1 MPRTPEKRQ
10 LAAVRPTIA
19 ALPSEPLIKKS
30 RTKMLPE
37 NALSYP
43 DDLHPSVIMSL
54 ERCEFLHALAEH
66 FPDIYRILNQ
76 YAELV
81 SVKLDNSAI
90 CERVI
95 TIAGDV
101 QRDLQLLGCIP
112 SDTRLFS
119 EFASAITKDACS
131 FDIKTEQPKN
141 SQKRTQKILTNSA
154 RRMMA
159 RQRVVAHA

>member
-1 MPRTPEKRQ
+1 
-10 LAAVRPTIA
+10 
-19 ALPSEPLIKKS
+19 
-30 RTKMLPE
+30 MLPE

>member
-1 MPRTPEKRQ
+1 
-10 LAAVRPTIA
+10 
-19 ALPSEPLIKKS
+19 
-30 RTKMLPE
+30 MLPE

-95 TIAGDV
+95 TIAGEV

>member
-1 MPRTPEKRQ
+1 
-10 LAAVRPTIA
+10 
-19 ALPSEPLIKKS
+19 
-30 RTKMLPE
+30 MLPE

-43 DDLHPSVIMSL
+43 DDLHPSVIMFL